1 MKLTSTDFDDGGALD
16 ARFGRKFD
24 DLSPQLAWADVPAG
38 AASLALT
45 VVDPHPVARGYVHW
59 FVESIPPVD
68 GAFATGAGGRI
79 PVGRE
84 LKPYTGPNP
93 PSGTHDY
100 VFTLY
105 ALDAEVRASPAKTSV
120 DAFLEKAAGHVLAT
134 ASLTGSFTKGGVAS

>member
-16 ARFGRKFD
+16 TRHGRKFD
-24 DLSPQLAWADVPAG
+24 DLSLQLSWTDIPAS
-38 AASLALT
+38 AASLVLT

-59 FVESIPPVD
+59 FVDRIVPVD
-68 GAFATGAGGRI
+68 GEFASGAGGEI
-79 PVGRE
+79 TGGRE

-105 ALDAEVRASPAKTSV
+105 ALDAAAPALPAKTSV
-120 DAFLEKAAGHVLAT
+120 GAFLETSAGHVLAT
-134 ASLTGSFTKGGVAS
+134 ASLTGSFTKPKS